1 MEDIMKRR
9 NMRNLIILVVLL
21 IALIAVYCV
30 VRYRAQK
37 TQEAEEAETSE
48 SVLDLVT
55 SEVESIQFTLDGQQV
70 SFVKTDDVWTLEG
83 KDTFEVESS
92 AVEEAISA
100 VAGMTSERTLEDV
113 EDLAEYGLDQPV
125 QTVVLKTKE
134 GVTHNIYFGNTNDST
149 GNDYVYVDDNS
160 TKVYTIGSSVA
171 QTYSGTLEDYRVVEE
186 ETTETTE

>member
-1 MEDIMKRR
+1 MKRR

-83 KDTFEVESS
+83 EDTFEVESS